1 MRPRPLYAL
10 LPLAALLALVLAA
23 APRAHAQQRA
33 TVEQAAVNVSGLKPG
48 EKAMAAVVLDIKPGF
63 HAQSRTPSQD
73 FYIKFDAKAD
83 EHPALVFGEVIYP
96 EGHVEEYPALGKLN
110 VYVGRT
116 VVYIPIEVKPD
127 APPGETKITGRLRYQ
142 ICDDQLCFPP
152 ESSKFEIVTK
162 VVGKDEAVTPAEEE
176 LFKDV
181 KAPQGA
187 ATEKTPA
194 VDGGRSTAATTAPS
208 TAPATAPT
216 TSPAISEIPPSS
228 DISSAGLEGSQW
240 SFGKA
245 MGAAFLAG
253 LLFNIMPCVLPV
265 LPLKASGFYEAAGHS
280 RSRSIMLGLVFSL
293 GLIAVFGVLAL
304 FILVFKFIT
313 WGDLFQQGWFIWSIV
328 IILVALAFSLFGA
341 YTFRLPVGAY
351 SFEPRHD
358 TVSGNFLLGGLTAIL
373 ATPCTAPFL
382 PPLLLWA
389 ALQPAAV
396 GTLGFLMVGVGMA
409 SPYLFLSATPE
420 LARKF
425 PRTGP
430 WSDLFKQ
437 MMGFLMLAAAA
448 YFAAARLIHGPA
460 FHWFVVAV
468 VAVAALYLVARTVQ
482 LTKDAVPVAV
492 SSSIAILL
500 LGASLAWTA
509 RVTGLTA
516 RPTAVATA
524 AGVNAKTEWVAY
536 SGDKFEAL
544 RREGRPVLVKFT
556 ANWCATCQV
565 VEGTVF
571 KDPAVWD
578 SLAKHDVVAMKVDLT
593 NEDAPGKDLLLK
605 LNPAGGIPLTA
616 IFSANLRQPIVLSS
630 IYQSDAL
637 LTAIDQAV
645 PKTQVAGN

>member
-1 MRPRPLYAL
+1 MRPRPFAP
-10 LPLAALLALVLAA
+10 LPVLAALLALVFAP

-96 EGHVEEYPALGKLN
+96 EGHVEEYPALGKMN

-116 VVYIPIEVKPD
+116 VVYLPIEVKPD
-127 APPGETKITGRLRYQ
+127 AQPGETKITGRLRYQ

-152 ESSKFEIVTK
+152 ESSKFEIVTN
-162 VVGKDEAVTPAEEE
+162 VVGKDEAVTPAEVE

-181 KAPQGA
+181 KVADAAPA
-187 ATEKTPA
+187 ATSPA
-194 VDGGRSTAATTAPS
+194 GTAPPAEGNPSTASTTAPS
-208 TAPATAPT
+208 RAPATAPAVT
-216 TSPAISEIPPSS
+216 EIPPP
-228 DISSAGLEGSQW
+228 DEISSAGLEGSQW

-280 RSRSIMLGLVFSL
+280 RRRSIMLGLVFSL

-328 IILVALAFSLFGA
+328 IVLVALAFSLFGA

-396 GTLGFLMVGVGMA
+396 GTMGFLMVGVGMA

-448 YFAAARLIHGPA
+448 YFAAGRLIDGPE

-482 LTKDAVPVAV
+482 LSKDAVPVAV
-492 SSSIAILL
+492 SSSLAILL

-509 RVTGLTA
+509 RVTGLGA
-516 RPTAVATA
+516 QPTVQVAG
-524 AGVNAKTEWVAY
+524 AGNAKTEWVAY

-637 LTAIDQAV
+637 LTALDQAV
-645 PKTQVAGN
+645 PKAQVAGK

>member
-1 MRPRPLYAL
+1 ML
-10 LPLAALLALVLAA
+10 LLLSA
-23 APRAHAQQRA
+23 APALAQGQRA
-33 TVEQAAVNVSGLKPG
+33 TVEKAVVNVSGLKPG

-73 FYIKFDAKAD
+73 FYIKFDAKLD
-83 EHPALVFGEVIYP
+83 DNPVLTFGEVVYP
-96 EGHVEEYPALGKLN
+96 KGEEKTYPALGLLN
-110 VYVGRT
+110 VYEGVTIVR
-116 VVYIPIEVKPD
+116 VPIEVKPD
-127 APPGETKITGRLRYQ
+127 APPGPVKITGRLRYQ
-142 ICDDQLCFPP
+142 ICDDAVCFPP
-152 ESSKFEIVTK
+152 ENKKFEIEAK
-162 VVGKDEAVTPAEEE
+162 VVGKDEAVTPVEPE
-176 LFKDV
+176 LFKD
-181 KAPQGA
+181 AGGA
-187 ATEKTPA
+187 AHAAAPVTGAAPA
-194 VDGGRSTAATTAPS
+194 TQEATST
-208 TAPATAPT
+208 PATAPAVAVT
-216 TSPAISEIPPSS
+216 ELPPPGE
-228 DISSAGLEGSQW
+228 ISSGGLEGSDW

-280 RSRSIMLGLVFSL
+280 RGRSMFLGLVFSL

-304 FILVFKFIT
+304 LILVFKFIT

-328 IILVALAFSLFGA
+328 FLLVALAFSLFGA

-389 ALQPAAV
+389 ALAPPAV
-396 GTLGFLMVGVGMA
+396 GVMGFLMVGVGMA

-437 MMGFLMLAAAA
+437 MMGFMMLAAAA
-448 YFAAARLIHGPA
+448 YFAAARLIHGPE
-460 FHWFVVAV
+460 FHWAVVAM

-482 LTKDAVPVAV
+482 LSKDAVPVAV
-492 SSSIAILL
+492 SSSLAIIM
-500 LGASLAWTA
+500 LGGALWWTA
-509 RVTGLTA
+509 RVTGLGA
-516 RPTAVATA
+516 QPQYAVAA
-524 AGVNAKTEWVAY
+524 NGGGEAKAQWVAY
-536 SGDKFEAL
+536 SDAKFDEL
-544 RREGRPVLVKFT
+544 RRQGKPVLVKFT

-571 KDPAVWD
+571 KDAAVWD
-578 SLAKHDVVAMKVDLT
+578 SITRHDVVPMKVDLT
-593 NEDAPGKDLLLK
+593 DEEAPGKELLLK

-616 IFSANLRQPIVLSS
+616 IFSPSLQRPIVLSS
-630 IYQSDAL
+630 IYKSDAL

-645 PKTQVAGN
+645 PATQVASK